1 METRAHH
8 VVVGA
13 FVLLG
18 LIAIAA
24 FSVWLGR
31 ASLDRQ
37 VDRYE
42 IVFTG
47 GVTGLQAGSG
57 VRYRGIPVG
66 RVVDLRIDP
75 QDVGRILTLVD
86 LDAGTPVK
94 TDTVAS
100 VEAQG
105 ITGLSLIQLEG
116 GTQEA
121 PPLTSDSP
129 DHPPRIPSR
138 PGAFQQLVQT
148 TPELLARGVVLV
160 DRAASLLNEQNLAAV
175 GQTIQNLAK
184 VTDALAARSEGIE
197 KTLVDVQAMAADLR
211 TAGGAIAGLSDDA
224 KGVLGTAEGA
234 FATLGNQGKTTL
246 EALAKASLALERV
259 SVRLDDFLEDTTVP
273 IADFSRTGLYE
284 LTELVVEFRDLTATL
299 SRVVN
304 RFDRDPAGYVFGGT
318 RRGIPTE

>member
-8 VVVGA
+8 AVVGA

-24 FSVWLGR
+24 FGVWLGR
-31 ASLDRQ
+31 SSLDRR

-42 IVFTG
+42 IIFSG
-47 GVTGLQAGSG
+47 AVTGLQAGSG

-75 QDVGRILTLVD
+75 EDVSRILTIVD

-116 GTQEA
+116 GTQAA
-121 PPLTSDSP
+121 PLLMANKGDGI
-129 DHPPRIPSR
+129 PRIPSQ
-138 PGAFQQLVQT
+138 PGAFQQLVET
-148 TPELLARGVVLV
+148 TPQLLADGVKLLARI
-160 DRAASLLNEQNLAAV
+160 SLLLDDNNIEAIDRTL
-175 GQTIQNLAK
+175 GNLAK
-184 VTDALAARSEGIE
+184 VTDALAARSDGIE
-197 KTLVDVQAMAADLR
+197 QTLEDVQGLAADLR
-211 TAGGAIAGLSDDA
+211 VAGAAIAGLSSEA
-224 KGVLGTAEGA
+224 RGVLKTADGA
-234 FATLGNQGKTTL
+234 FATVGSEGKTAL
-246 EALAKASLALERV
+246 EALANASSALEQV
-259 SVRLDDFLEDTTVP
+259 SRRMDMFLDDTTEP

-284 LTELVVEFRDLTATL
+284 VTQLISEFRQLTATL
-299 SRVVN
+299 SRVASN
-304 RFDRDPAGYVFGGT
+304 FDRDPAGYVFGGT
-318 RRGIPTE
+318 RRGLPTE

>member
-8 VVVGA
+8 VVVGV

-18 LIAIAA
+18 LVAIAVFGA
-24 FSVWLGR
+24 WLAR
-31 ASLDRQ
+31 SSLDRKT
-37 VDRYE
+37 DRYE
-42 IVFTG
+42 IIFSG
-47 GVTGLQAGSG
+47 AVTGLQAGSG

-75 QDVGRILTLVD
+75 EDVSRILTLVD

-105 ITGLSLIQLEG
+105 ITGLSVIQLEG
-116 GTQEA
+116 GTQNA
-121 PPLTSDSP
+121 PNLMDASEQR
-129 DHPPRIPSR
+129 PPQIPSR

-148 TPELLARGVVLV
+148 TPELLARGVTLV
-160 DRAASLLNEQNLAAV
+160 DRAIALLDDQNVDAIGRTVA
-175 GQTIQNLAK
+175 NLEK
-184 VTDALAARSEGIE
+184 ITSTLAARSEGID

-211 TAGGAIAGLSDDA
+211 VASASIVDLSGGAKD
-224 KGVLGTAEGA
+224 VLKTADGA

-246 EALAKASLALERV
+246 EALANASVALERV
-259 SVRLDDFLEDTTVP
+259 SRRLDTFLDDTTVP

-284 LTELVVEFRDLTATL
+284 LTQLVGEFRDLTATL

>member
-18 LIAIAA
+18 LLAILA
-24 FSVWLGR
+24 FTVWLGR
-31 ASLDRQ
+31 ASLDRR

-47 GVTGLQAGSG
+47 AVTGLQEGSG

-66 RVVDLRIDP
+66 RVVSLRIDP

-94 TDTVAS
+94 VDTYAS

-105 ITGLSLIQLEG
+105 ITGLALIQLEG
-116 GTQEA
+116 GTQQA
-121 PPLTSDSP
+121 QKLTAEESDR
-129 DHPPRIPSR
+129 PPRIPSR
-138 PGAFQQLVQT
+138 PGAFQRLVQS
-148 TPELLARGVVLV
+148 TPELLAEGVQLIR
-160 DRAASLLNEQNLAAV
+160 RATLLLDDANIGAFSRILEDMATLSGTLA
-175 GQTIQNLAK
+175 THS
-184 VTDALAARSEGIE
+184 DGIG

-211 TAGGAIAGLSDDA
+211 VAAATIADLSGEA
-224 KGVLGTAEGA
+224 RGVLQTADGA
-234 FATLGNQGKTTL
+234 FATLGDQGKTTL
-246 EALAKASLALERV
+246 VALGDASRALERV
-259 SVRLDDFLEDTTVP
+259 SNRLDDFLDDTTVP

-284 LTELVVEFRDLTATL
+284 VTQLVVEFRQLTATL
-299 SRVVN
+299 ARVASS
-304 RFDRDPAGYVFGGT
+304 FDRDPAGYVFGGT
-318 RRGIPTE
+318 RRGMPTE

>member
-18 LIAIAA
+18 LVAIAA
-24 FSVWLGR
+24 FAVWLGR
-31 ASLDRQ
+31 ASLDRK

-42 IVFTG
+42 IVFSG
-47 GVTGLQAGSG
+47 AVTGLQAGSG

-66 RVVDLRIDP
+66 RVADLRIDP
-75 QDVGRILTLVD
+75 QDVSRILTLVE

-116 GTQEA
+116 GTQSA
-121 PPLTSDSP
+121 PPLTSDDP

-160 DRAASLLNEQNLAAV
+160 ERASALLNPDTVAAV
-175 GQTIQNLAK
+175 GQTVENLAK
-184 VTDALAARSEGIE
+184 LTDALATRSDGIE
-197 KTLVDVQAMAADLR
+197 QTLADVQVMASDLRVAGSAIADL
-211 TAGGAIAGLSDDA
+211 SVDA
-224 KGVLGTAEGA
+224 KSVLQTADGA
-234 FATLGNQGKTTL
+234 FATLGNEGKITL
-246 EALAKASLALERV
+246 EALAKASVALERV
-259 SVRLDDFLEDTTVP
+259 STRLDTFLDDTTVP

-284 LTELVVEFRDLTATL
+284 LTQLVVEFRDLTATL